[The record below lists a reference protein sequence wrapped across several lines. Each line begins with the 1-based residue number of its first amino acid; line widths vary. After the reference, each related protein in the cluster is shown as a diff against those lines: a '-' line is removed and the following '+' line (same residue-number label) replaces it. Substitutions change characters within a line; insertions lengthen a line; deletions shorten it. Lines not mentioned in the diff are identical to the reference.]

1 MTPNTQSILPI
12 LFALL
17 VSVSCNKPDDNR
29 LEDVTDTIVGRYK
42 CVSVTVQGTMLDIN
56 GDGISENDLVAEF
69 KDFWLAS
76 DRIAKLPAPIQP
88 IKSVGERKSI
98 LIDVPKQRVFFNKTT
113 SEYYIKDIYSG
124 DSMMMSFDYT
134 VDEDFNIITTPVE
147 REDLI
152 QEDYDTIHLIA
163 YRDNKCISLIF
174 DGKGRFEALINC
186 TFYDF
191 VTDKMVTVPVIYIY
205 ERYSC
210 SYD

>member
-56 GDGISENDLVAEF
+56 GDGISGNDLVAEF

-134 VDEDFNIITTPVE
+134 IDYDFNIITTPV
-147 REDLI
+147 
-152 QEDYDTIHLIA
+152 
-163 YRDNKCISLIF
+163 
-174 DGKGRFEALINC
+174 
-186 TFYDF
+186 
-191 VTDKMVTVPVIYIY
+191 
-205 ERYSC
+205 
-210 SYD
+210 

>member
-56 GDGISENDLVAEF
+56 GDGISGNDLVAEF

-152 QEDYDTIHLIA
+152 QEDYDTIHLI
-163 YRDNKCISLIF
+163 DNKCISLIF

-191 VTDKMVTVPVIYIY
+191 ATDKMVTVPVIYIY